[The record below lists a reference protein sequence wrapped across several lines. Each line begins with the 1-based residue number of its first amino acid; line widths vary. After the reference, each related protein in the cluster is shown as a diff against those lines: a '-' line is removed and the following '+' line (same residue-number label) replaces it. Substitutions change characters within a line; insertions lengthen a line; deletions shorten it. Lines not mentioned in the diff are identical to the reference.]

1 MYLVFI
7 FVSAELIPCLLSF
20 AFCVREMGL
29 FTAKCMA
36 DFVDELSA
44 GAFDLFV
51 HATRFFGHKARSTHL
66 EIQRLCDSW

>member
-1 MYLVFI
+1 MF
-7 FVSAELIPCLLSF
+7 AGLIPCLVSF

-51 HATRFFGHKARSTHL
+51 HATRFFGHKVRTTHVNM
-66 EIQRLCDSW
+66 EAFVIPGTH